1 VAVLD
6 GGCGYTAVYTGPLST
21 GGHMS
26 LF

>member
-6 GGCGYTAVYTGPLST
+6 GGCGYTAVYTGPLGT
-21 GGHMS
+21 GGRMS